1 MMSITEEDI
10 KKMKTTGRQAWKNNF
25 ASFFPPCFSKC
36 YSYRNN
42 LLDKVRQM
50 FFSSPPPLLPAP
62 FFGWSDF
69 LKSTAEKPLEKKTH
83 TQSQALEVSGAEDYR
98 SSNWLPLS
106 KLQLHKRWYSVSAQ
120 GSKGLFPVLKNDA
133 GLEKT
138 QLCCDQPGPAGP
150 ARTCPP
156 LPPTLRPVGRDA
168 NLLQG
173 VITECV
179 PMCICHLGMI
189 YCQGIPFVTS
199 CNMLSLFS
207 HLPPEI

>member
-1 MMSITEEDI
+1 
-10 KKMKTTGRQAWKNNF
+10 MKNTGRQAWKNNF
-25 ASFFPPCFSKC
+25 FFCFSKC

-50 FFSSPPPLLPAP
+50 FFSPLPPAP
-62 FFGWSDF
+62 LFFGWSDF

-138 QLCCDQPGPAGP
+138 QLCCAQPGCAGQPGPAPRHRPPP
-150 ARTCPP
+150 ADELVRMPTC
-156 LPPTLRPVGRDA
+156 
-168 NLLQG
+168 
-173 VITECV
+173 
-179 PMCICHLGMI
+179 
-189 YCQGIPFVTS
+189 
-199 CNMLSLFS
+199 
-207 HLPPEI
+207 

>member
-1 MMSITEEDI
+1 
-10 KKMKTTGRQAWKNNF
+10 MKNTGRQAWKNNF
-25 ASFFPPCFSKC
+25 FFFFYCFSQC

-42 LLDKVRQM
+42 LLDGVRQM
-50 FFSSPPPLLPAP
+50 FFSSPPPP

-120 GSKGLFPVLKNDA
+120 GSKGLFPVLRNDA

-138 QLCCDQPGPAGP
+138 QLCCDQP
-150 ARTCPP
+150 
-156 LPPTLRPVGRDA
+156 RPVPTA
-168 NLLQG
+168 PHPQ
-173 VITECV
+173 
-179 PMCICHLGMI
+179 M
-189 YCQGIPFVTS
+189 S
-199 CNMLSLFS
+199 
-207 HLPPEI
+207 